1 MVMTAPLEGLSGVVK
16 SEVVVAAD
24 AHAAGPPATN
34 AKALNKTG
42 IHRPRDTRLEVTL
55 HLGAKMV
62 GWIMGVE
69 APISKCSQFAS
80 GELQKTNAWQ
90 CRR

>member
-1 MVMTAPLEGLSGVVK
+1 MVMTAPLDGFSGVVNR
-16 SEVVVAAD
+16 EVVVAAD

-34 AKALNKTG
+34 AKALNNTG

-55 HLGAKMV
+55 RLGAKMV

-69 APISKCSQFAS
+69 TPISKCSQLAS
-80 GELQKTNAWQ
+80 VELQKTNAWQ
-90 CRR
+90 RRR